1 MKDKK
6 HMIISIN
13 ATKAYS
19 KTIYPIIIKPVSK
32 NWGCSSVIEHLPR
45 VNKTLHLTPHYY
57 KSLNKNV

>member
-45 VNKTLHLTPHYY
+45 VNKTLHLTPHY
-57 KSLNKNV
+57 